1 MGRVAL
7 ATRLLLS
14 LCLLLRSAAA
24 HAWVSHSNC
33 RRPAASENR
42 ENAMSGIDVRS
53 SDDTIVRSVNAPNV
67 RGAARTGPLKY
78 MPGFVYILV
87 LFIVG
92 KFIFPDPRD
101 TLIEWGQYHL
111 SWVEVLM
118 VAAAMMAMAEQLKV
132 SYPGV
137 DNTIEAILM
146 GAIAGIQVVVFA
158 LGAAGVEPLNAI
170 FNNTE
175 FLMLTLISLTQSV
188 VAILINART
197 LRRTIGVGD
206 NS

>member
-1 MGRVAL
+1 V
-7 ATRLLLS
+7 
-14 LCLLLRSAAA
+14 
-24 HAWVSHSNC
+24 V
-33 RRPAASENR
+33 
-42 ENAMSGIDVRS
+42 
-53 SDDTIVRSVNAPNV
+53 
-67 RGAARTGPLKY
+67 
-78 MPGFVYILV
+78 
-87 LFIVG
+87 
-92 KFIFPDPRD
+92 
-101 TLIEWGQYHL
+101 EWGQYHL

-146 GAIAGIQVVVFA
+146 GAVAGIQVLLFA
-158 LGAAGVEPLNAI
+158 LGAAGVEPLGI

-197 LRRTIGVGD
+197 LRRTIRVGD
-206 NS
+206 NG

>member
-1 MGRVAL
+1 
-7 ATRLLLS
+7 
-14 LCLLLRSAAA
+14 
-24 HAWVSHSNC
+24 
-33 RRPAASENR
+33 
-42 ENAMSGIDVRS
+42 MSGIDIRS
-53 SDDTIVRSVNAPNV
+53 SDGTIVRSVNAPYV
-67 RGAARTGPLKY
+67 RGGSRTGPLKY
-78 MPGFVYILV
+78 MPGFVYILA

-92 KFIFPDPRD
+92 KFIFPDQRD
-101 TLIEWGQYHL
+101 TLIEWGPYHL

-146 GAIAGIQVVVFA
+146 GAVAGIQVLLFA
-158 LGAAGVEPLNAI
+158 LGAAGVGPLDAI

-188 VAILINART
+188 IAILINART
-197 LRRTIGVGD
+197 LRRTIGVGG
-206 NS
+206 NG

>member
-1 MGRVAL
+1 M
-7 ATRLLLS
+7 
-14 LCLLLRSAAA
+14 A
-24 HAWVSHSNC
+24 HASSTTA
-33 RRPAASENR
+33 PY
-42 ENAMSGIDVRS
+42 VR
-53 SDDTIVRSVNAPNV
+53 
-67 RGAARTGPLKY
+67 PLKY
-78 MPGFVYILV
+78 MPGFLYILA
-87 LFIVG
+87 LFIAG
-92 KFIFPDPRD
+92 KFIFPDPRA
-101 TLIEWGQYHL
+101 TLVEWHQYHL

-146 GAIAGIQVVVFA
+146 GAVAGIQVLLFA
-158 LGAAGVEPLNAI
+158 LGAAGVEPLGI

-206 NS
+206 NG

>member
-1 MGRVAL
+1 MAI
-7 ATRLLLS
+7 
-14 LCLLLRSAAA
+14 
-24 HAWVSHSNC
+24 
-33 RRPAASENR
+33 
-42 ENAMSGIDVRS
+42 SGIDVRS
-53 SDDTIVRSVNAPNV
+53 SDGTIVRPVNAPYV
-67 RGAARTGPLKY
+67 RGASRTGPLKY
-78 MPGFVYILV
+78 MPGFVYILA

-92 KFIFPDPRD
+92 KFIFPDPRV
-101 TLIEWGQYHL
+101 TLVEWGQYHL

-146 GAIAGIQVVVFA
+146 GAVAGIQVLLFA
-158 LGAAGVEPLNAI
+158 LGAAGVEPLDAI

>member
-1 MGRVAL
+1 M
-7 ATRLLLS
+7 
-14 LCLLLRSAAA
+14 
-24 HAWVSHSNC
+24 
-33 RRPAASENR
+33 
-42 ENAMSGIDVRS
+42 AMSGIDVRS
-53 SDDTIVRSVNAPNV
+53 SDGTIVRPVNAPYV
-67 RGAARTGPLKY
+67 RGASRAGPFKY
-78 MPGFVYILV
+78 MPGFVYVLA

-92 KFIFPDPRD
+92 KFIFADPRD
-101 TLIEWGQYHL
+101 ALVEWGQYRL

-118 VAAAMMAMAEQLKV
+118 IAAAMMAMAEQLKV

-146 GAIAGIQVVVFA
+146 GAVAGILVLLFA
-158 LGAAGVEPLNAI
+158 LGAAGVEPLDAI